1 MQFVPL
7 AEKMRQLDDF
17 TNDSSIWYEYEE
29 QAPII
34 IEGYQNRT
42 TVKVSF
48 LSHFILVLL
57 VNNLREIIY
66 FFRITCSIF
75 DVKQKLLYNIEPLD
89 LLFISIQNIKSV
101 KLLKLSISDLYILP
115 WSVHLEKNFNI
126 GERQS

>member
-34 IEGYQNRT
+34 VEGYQKRE

-48 LSHFILVLL
+48 
-57 VNNLREIIY
+57 
-66 FFRITCSIF
+66 
-75 DVKQKLLYNIEPLD
+75 
-89 LLFISIQNIKSV
+89 
-101 KLLKLSISDLYILP
+101 
-115 WSVHLEKNFNI
+115 
-126 GERQS
+126 